1 MSKGGNR
8 KTATMD
14 FVNGVFLS
22 PPHYQ
27 RELIVLINLL
37 CYLSIYRQIYS
48 DSLKK
53 RKDIRKHFYKMLFS
67 RLFVKADSCYL
78 YCIVLSGKRRSSS
91 PLFFHRDRM
100 ARMVVRIYRF
110 IFILKLQKVEPRIII
125 IIPTGFVLFG
135 SKLQTSKV
143 SQKTIKPSN
152 EKLYFVSFK
161 YLFLVRHV

>member
-1 MSKGGNR
+1 
-8 KTATMD
+8 
-14 FVNGVFLS
+14 
-22 PPHYQ
+22 
-27 RELIVLINLL
+27 
-37 CYLSIYRQIYS
+37 
-48 DSLKK
+48 
-53 RKDIRKHFYKMLFS
+53 
-67 RLFVKADSCYL
+67 
-78 YCIVLSGKRRSSS
+78 
-91 PLFFHRDRM
+91 
-100 ARMVVRIYRF
+100 MVVRIYRF